1 MITLTTEA
9 TDVIREMV
17 GNAELPDTGGLR
29 LDMSDGTLNSAP
41 PSLALTLVETPATGD
56 EVIDE
61 GDVHVY
67 VSRAGRAAARR
78 QGARRPH
85 RGRRRHLPRER
96 QVEQPGPGPVRGLA
110 PTGSGDYGASSSDS
124 ASSVATSATRRSRPE
139 VRTPSSS
146 MIVQ

>member
-9 TDVIREMV
+9 TDAIREMV
-17 GNAELPDTGGLR
+17 GKAELPDTGGLR

-67 VSRAGRAAARR
+67 VSSRRLRCSTARSSTPAPRPAASR
-78 QGARRPH
+78 
-85 RGRRRHLPRER
+85 
-96 QVEQPGPGPVRGLA
+96 
-110 PTGSGDYGASSSDS
+110 SS
-124 ASSVATSATRRSRPE
+124 
-139 VRTPSSS
+139 
-146 MIVQ
+146 

>member
-67 VSRAGRAAARR
+67 VSREAAPLLDGKELDART
-78 QGARRPH
+78 
-85 RGRRRHLPRER
+85 E
-96 QVEQPGPGPVRGLA
+96 PGGITFLVNDR
-110 PTGSGDYGASSSDS
+110 
-124 ASSVATSATRRSRPE
+124 
-139 VRTPSSS
+139 
-146 MIVQ
+146 

>member
-9 TDVIREMV
+9 TDFFREMV

-67 VSRAGRAAARR
+67 VSREAAPLLDGKELDART
-78 QGARRPH
+78 
-85 RGRRRHLPRER
+85 E
-96 QVEQPGPGPVRGLA
+96 PGGVTFLVNDR
-110 PTGSGDYGASSSDS
+110 
-124 ASSVATSATRRSRPE
+124 
-139 VRTPSSS
+139 
-146 MIVQ
+146 